1 MTTSSNPL
9 ANMKSEICGPLESD
23 CALDAIVSSAAAAT
37 AVIKRF
43 GTDWPFSPLL
53 VLEMALRRLLHEDVD

>member
-1 MTTSSNPL
+1 
-9 ANMKSEICGPLESD
+9 
-23 CALDAIVSSAAAAT
+23 
-37 AVIKRF
+37 VIKRF